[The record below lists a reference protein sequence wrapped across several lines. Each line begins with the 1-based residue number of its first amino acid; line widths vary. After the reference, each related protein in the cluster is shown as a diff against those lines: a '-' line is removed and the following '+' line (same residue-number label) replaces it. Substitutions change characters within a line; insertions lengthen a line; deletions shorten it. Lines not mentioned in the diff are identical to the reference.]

1 MLKRIKCLALALI
14 IAAVTIPNNAF
25 AADTSECTP
34 EDILQ
39 KLNQKYD
46 CVQVDLRPDLS
57 SNGTRA
63 LNQDFTIIVKSWDEL
78 EALMDAAAV
87 SVANKN
93 KTIDIPLYE
102 NGTVHH
108 QTRGTTYNGSDTITW
123 KDTAWWQYAL
133 LTWEVFIW
141 NNVKIDHT
149 YQKNANGQNEFTNVR
164 DISSWISGT
173 TIARSWSQ
181 QGEGTWNIRN
191 RNRANDEIWVSVTG
205 TYTLGISVET
215 EGVVFPI
222 GLTTTD
228 TWTCTLY
235 WA

>member
-1 MLKRIKCLALALI
+1 MIKRIKCFVLALI
-14 IAAVTIPNNAF
+14 IAVVTIPNNAF
-25 AADTSECTP
+25 ATETNEFTP
-34 EDILQ
+34 EEILQ

-46 CVQVDLRPDLS
+46 NVQVELRPNLS
-57 SNGTRA
+57 SNGTRTV
-63 LNQDFTIIVKSWDEL
+63 NQDITITVKSWDEL
-78 EALMDAAAV
+78 EALMDAAAKH
-87 SVANKN
+87 VANKN
-93 KTIDIPLYE
+93 ITIDIPLYE
-102 NGTVHH
+102 NGTDH
-108 QTRGTTYNGSDTITW
+108 QTRSTTYNGSDTITW

-173 TIARSWSQ
+173 TIARDWTQ

-205 TYTLGISVET
+205 TYTLGINVEVSGT
-215 EGVVFPI
+215 TFPI